1 MSLLPRPPLCDRLES
16 EERLLEVEV
25 EQGMKDG
32 QEQRFVAEG
41 EPHVD
46 GDPGEA
52 TPLPS
57 GGPKP
62 ADRERRPG
70 AMGISHVFFC
80 GVRVCPYDRLTAI
93 FLSN

>member
-1 MSLLPRPPLCDRLES
+1 MSLLPRAPLCDRLES

-52 TPLPS
+52 TPLLS
-57 GGPKP
+57 GAPKR
-62 ADRERRPG
+62 ADRERRPD
-70 AMGISHVFFC
+70 AFHPFF
-80 GVRVCPYDRLTAI
+80 
-93 FLSN
+93 FLWCAGLFLRQIDCHLPL